1 MKAKQL
7 YRIPGTIAACHELG
21 WRDQKASH
29 NDSNSSL
36 VMWSQRGTCDTGQ
49 AQFPQKTYTTAPSL
63 SRKWCHVLWL
73 PPHSTKEKQ
82 RLAFLF
88 HATV

>member
-1 MKAKQL
+1 MNAAGHVLSLLLVYSRVNMKAKQL

-36 VMWSQRGTCDTGQ
+36 VM
-49 AQFPQKTYTTAPSL
+49 
-63 SRKWCHVLWL
+63 
-73 PPHSTKEKQ
+73 
-82 RLAFLF
+82 
-88 HATV
+88 